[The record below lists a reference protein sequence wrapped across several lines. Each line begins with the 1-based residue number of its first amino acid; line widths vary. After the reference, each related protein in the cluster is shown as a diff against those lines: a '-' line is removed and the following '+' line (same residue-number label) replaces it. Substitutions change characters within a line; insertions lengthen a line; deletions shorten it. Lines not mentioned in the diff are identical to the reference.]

1 MRKRILL
8 NGCSTINE
16 QIKPTK
22 KPVETSPNVWCC
34 KIIRAVPNTPAMRIN
49 KQSHATGLY
58 PKSALNEINPPT
70 IAPIPAMCSLSFHF
84 KFTITHITIIKSA
97 ASIIPVIYHGM
108 LSLCIMNKQR
118 IYDTIVKKKGINLL
132 FRSAKSVGENPF
144 TLRKTKMVM
153 VGINIVKQ

>member
-8 NGCSTINE
+8 NGCNTINE
-16 QIKPTK
+16 QINPTK
-22 KPVETSPNVWCC
+22 KPVETSPSVWCC
-34 KIIRAVPNTPAMRIN
+34 SIIRAVPSIPAIRIN
-49 KQSHATGLY
+49 KQSQLTGLY
-58 PKSALNEINPPT
+58 PKSALNDINPPT

-84 KFTITHITIIKSA
+84 KFTITQIIIIKSA

-118 IYDTIVKKKGINLL
+118 IYDKIVKRKGINRL
-132 FRSAKSVGENPF
+132 FRSVKSAGENPF
-144 TLRKTKMVM
+144 TLRKTKIVI